1 MGPVAA
7 DDTTDGGGPGSMFR
21 LSTLELDDLL
31 DELRARAGSA
41 RAAQERLSALLDAV
55 VAVSSDLELA
65 TVLRRIVESA
75 CHLVGARYGALG
87 VLGPE
92 GDELVEFVTHGISDE
107 VRERIGPL
115 PHGRGLLG
123 LLIYGQV
130 PDSASLVG
138 IAIIC
143 LSGLGA
149 AWMQRK
155 K

>member
-1 MGPVAA
+1 MEPVAA
-7 DDTTDGGGPGSMFR
+7 DETPDGTGPGSMFR
-21 LSTLELDDLL
+21 LSTLELDGLL

-55 VAVSSDLELA
+55 VAVSSDLELS

-107 VRERIGPL
+107 
-115 PHGRGLLG
+115 
-123 LLIYGQV
+123 
-130 PDSASLVG
+130 
-138 IAIIC
+138 
-143 LSGLGA
+143 
-149 AWMQRK
+149 
-155 K
+155 